1 MGCLLTNTLYSKR
14 FMFSIFTLSWQR
26 LKESKKIWHSEMPL
40 SAVLHVTL
48 SAQHLPPAM
57 QLLKSMR

>member
-40 SAVLHVTL
+40 SAFCTSPSPLAPTTCR
-48 SAQHLPPAM
+48 